1 MQIRKEAIKLSLFT
15 HDIIAYIENLKE
27 SAKNLLEQMNVFNK
41 VAAWE
46 VKKHLK
52 VHCIP
57 TKTAMNTGSYN
68 FLKILQ

>member
-41 VAAWE
+41 VAA
-46 VKKHLK
+46 
-52 VHCIP
+52 
-57 TKTAMNTGSYN
+57 
-68 FLKILQ
+68 